1 MDIHSNNN
9 HIMMVT
15 DQFITEAIQKGYIL
29 PEGRSVHEISIDL
42 CMIVKGIIFTWVAE
56 RGRFDLPAVTRD
68 MYKRALV
75 GILPA

>member
-1 MDIHSNNN
+1 
-9 HIMMVT
+9 
-15 DQFITEAIQKGYIL
+15 
-29 PEGRSVHEISIDL
+29 
-42 CMIVKGIIFTWVAE
+42 MIVKGIIFTWVAE